1 MSGRF
6 LGPSVFA
13 GSPRPRLV
21 GDAASSDE
29 VMVLKAVRR
38 DCPPFPSDGR
48 ALTTDGYNRGWRVN
62 IFVIC
67 SPWVRQ
73 FRRNFKLFIRLTL
86 LYTLLPL

>member
-1 MSGRF
+1 MTWGRDDIKKNAEVRGECRGRF

-38 DCPPFPSDGR
+38 DCPPFPSVGR
-48 ALTTDGYNRGWRVN
+48 ALTTGRIQPRLAREHLCY
-62 IFVIC
+62 
-67 SPWVRQ
+67 
-73 FRRNFKLFIRLTL
+73 LFAMGSTVQA
-86 LYTLLPL
+86 